1 MKRSQNSLYA
11 PDWIKAARKDWRR
24 METMLGVND
33 TEAAGYFLQQCLEK
47 YLKGFLLEKG
57 WKLRKIHELDTLLD
71 DALKYNQRLEPFRDL
86 CERVSGYYLIE
97 RYPKLVEKGMTRK
110 DLKRDIVE
118 ARGFIEALSA
128 RDS

>member
-24 METMLGVND
+24 METMLGVKD
-33 TEAAGYFLQQCLEK
+33 AEAAGYFLQQCLEK
-47 YLKGFLLEKG
+47 HLKGFLLQKG
-57 WKLRKIHELDTLLD
+57 WKLRKIHELDALLD

>member
-1 MKRSQNSLYA
+1 MRKPQNSLYA

-24 METMLGVND
+24 METMLGVKD

-47 YLKGFLLEKG
+47 YLKGFLLQKG
-57 WKLRKIHELDTLLD
+57 CKLRKIHELDALLD
-71 DALKYNQRLEPFRDL
+71 DALKYNQRLESFRDL

-97 RYPKLVEKGMTRK
+97 RYPKLVEKGVTRK
-110 DLKRDIVE
+110 DIKRDIVE